1 MALLS
6 PGIEVKEIDVSV
18 VASNA
23 GTTNAAFGG
32 KFEKGYAGKAV
43 NVNSVAELVSNFG
56 KPNNDNFNQWFQCY
70 YYLQYSNGLYVSRA
84 VDENGHWN
92 TTGNTVKA
100 TTNIGKVEINGN
112 PDNILAG
119 NYVKFGAD
127 SEDEYKVK
135 AIEVPQ
141 VAQVFKGEL
150 EIVNGAAS
158 TNYTVEIN
166 GQSFTFQSADDV
178 LDNIAT
184 GLSNEIDLQGVITD
198 TVQGS
203 KILLEA
209 VNPGVEITVQVTG
222 TDMTFTRTQEP
233 LKAENYELVFDDVT
247 DFTTLATVGTEIFV
261 KGFSGN
267 AFKFVPVEK
276 EKDPLK
282 PDDAPENQPHPL
294 TSATEQ
300 IPFEALYLNE
310 DDYDVKEGSIEFAE
324 NAKLKIIARTFGEYG
339 NNIRIAIAKEADFSD
354 PSAICFPGIA
364 LNNQFEYK
372 PLEANKEIAI
382 LVMENNVITE
392 KYVVSLNPD
401 AKDYQGRSLFI
412 EDVLRRKS
420 SVIYAK
426 VNTAAQAMPKS
437 CLGENS
443 FHLTNGSDGLIG
455 KSEIENSYGNVSD
468 GAIFGD
474 VESLPLDYII
484 SNEEARTIA
493 GKLATTRGDCIAYH
507 GSKYDIVGQNSTKIV
522 EQILDDVNNGEMN
535 GGDVRNSYNCY
546 FGNYAMIWDAY
557 NDKFRWINIAG
568 MVAGARAKT
577 SFDLYP
583 WYASAGEAQGQLVG
597 VTKLAFLP
605 NTGARDKLYVSQVN
619 PVTSFPGRGMVI
631 FGQKTLQSQNSAFS
645 RINVRLLFN
654 YVKRNL
660 SQLLRA
666 YIFELNDEFTRNN
679 IKAQIDSFMQ
689 RIQTLR
695 GVYEF
700 LSVCDATNNTA
711 QVIDNNELVVDVAI
725 RPTRVAEFIY
735 LNLMAVGSDVTISE
749 VFNG

>member
-6 PGIEVKEIDVSV
+6 PGVETREIDLSV

-23 GTTNAAFGG
+23 GSTNAAFGG
-32 KFEKGYAGKAV
+32 KFEKGYAGKAI

-56 KPNNDNFNQWFQCY
+56 KPNNENFNQWFQCY
-70 YYLQYSNGLYVSRA
+70 YYLQYSSGLYVSRA

-92 TTGNTVKA
+92 ATTNTVKA
-100 TTNIGKVEINGN
+100 TTNLGKVEIDGN
-112 PDNILAG
+112 PDSILAG

-135 AIEVPQ
+135 AVEVPQ
-141 VAQVFKGEL
+141 EAQVFKGEI
-150 EIVNGAAS
+150 EIVNPTAG
-158 TNYTVEIN
+158 TNYEVQIN
-166 GQSFTFQSADDV
+166 NQTFTFTSQDDV
-178 LDNIAT
+178 AENIAT
-184 GLSNEIDLQGVITD
+184 GLSNAIDLQGVVND
-198 TVQGS
+198 TAQGS

-209 VNPGVEITVQVTG
+209 VTPGVEITVQVTG
-222 TDMTFTRTQEP
+222 TNMTFTKTQEP
-233 LKAENYELVFDDVT
+233 LKAENYELVFDDET
-247 DFTTLATVGTEIFV
+247 DFSPLVTVGQEIFV
-261 KGFSGN
+261 KGFSSN

-276 EKDPLK
+276 ELDPTI
-282 PDDAPENQPHPL
+282 PDDQPYPI
-294 TSATEQ
+294 TSATDQ

-310 DDYDVKEGSIEFAE
+310 DDYDVKEGSVEFAE

-339 NNIRIAIAKEADFSD
+339 NDIRIAIAREVDFSN
-354 PSAICFPGIA
+354 PEAVCFPGIA
-364 LNNQFEYK
+364 LNNQFEFK

-382 LVMENNVITE
+382 LVMENNVIAE

-420 SVIYAK
+420 SIIYAK
-426 VNTAAQAMPKS
+426 VNTAAQEMPKS
-437 CLGENS
+437 CLGENA
-443 FHLTNGSDGLIG
+443 FHLTNGNDGLIG

-474 VESLPLDYII
+474 VESLPIDYII

-493 GKLATTRGDCIAYH
+493 GKLATSRGDCIAYH

-522 EQILDDVNNGEMN
+522 EQILADVNTGEMN
-535 GGDVRNSYNCY
+535 SGDVRNSYNCY
-546 FGNYAMIWDAY
+546 FGNYAMIWDTY
-557 NDKFRWINIAG
+557 NDKYRWINIAG
-568 MVAGARAKT
+568 MAAGARAKT
-577 SFDLYP
+577 SFELYP

-631 FGQKTLQSQNSAFS
+631 FGQKTLQAQNSAFS

-654 YVKRNL
+654 YIKRNL

-700 LSVCDATNNTA
+700 LSVCDTTNNTA
-711 QVIDNNELVVDVAI
+711 QVIDNNELVVDVALK
-725 RPTRVAEFIY
+725 PTRIAEYIY